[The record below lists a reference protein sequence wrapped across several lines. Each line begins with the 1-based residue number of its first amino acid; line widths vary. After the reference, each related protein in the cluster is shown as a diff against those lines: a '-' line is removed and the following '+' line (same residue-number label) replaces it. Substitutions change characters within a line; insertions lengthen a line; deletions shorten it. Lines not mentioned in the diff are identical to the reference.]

1 MEGQQEL
8 EIKDSNIVKLG
19 FIRCEDCEDE
29 PICPHARIRRGCRTR
44 EVIKEITSNGIQK
57 KRKQK
62 AQRG

>member
-1 MEGQQEL
+1 MEGQQEF

-29 PICPHARIRRGCRTR
+29 PICPHAGIRRGCRTR
-44 EVIKEITSNGIQK
+44 EVIKEITSNGIQE